1 MRRSVLSILAGILV
15 FAGVTAGCGGGS
27 SKLAASDFADKTC
40 SDLATWGKAVSTA
53 FTDINGL
60 SSDADES
67 SALRTVSSA
76 LGDVDQATA
85 TLAANINGRQA
96 PNVASGDKVKSQLVS
111 ALNDFRDKVRS
122 ARTKIDNFNPDNA
135 ESSDAESFS
144 SAMDSFGSD
153 IDSDLS
159 SLSVLSDNSQLR
171 SAFTDS
177 ATCAQAQSVFS
188 DFSS

>member
-1 MRRSVLSILAGILV
+1 V
-15 FAGVTAGCGGGS
+15 FAGLLVFVSVAAGCGGGS
-27 SKLAASDFADKTC
+27 GKLAASDFADKTC
-40 SDLATWGKAVSTA
+40 SDLATWGTSVSNA
-53 FTDINGL
+53 FSDINGL
-60 SSDADES
+60 SSDADQS

-85 TLAANINGRQA
+85 KLAANINGRQA
-96 PNVASGDKVKSQLVS
+96 PNVASGAQIKTQLVK
-111 ALNDFRDKVRS
+111 ALNDFRDKVRN

-135 ESSDAESFS
+135 NSDDADSFS
-144 SAMDSFGSD
+144 SAMDQFGSD

-177 ATCAQAQSVFS
+177 NTCKQAESVFS